1 MVGSTFIK
9 RFIHRKTLFKIYLD
23 LEMVF
28 YELDFG
34 KLNTNFVFEEAD
46 FYNNQFEGVPTF
58 LKLEKSNKTTYEFI
72 PDIDVS
78 RLQKNQKYCIIEF
91 KHLSSFSTKAVLTKS
106 CLKFSRIEF
115 KRYKHQ

>member
-1 MVGSTFIK
+1 MVGSTFAK

-34 KLNTNFVFEEAD
+34 MLNTNFVYDEAD
-46 FYNNQFEGVPTF
+46 FYNNQVEGVPTF
-58 LKLEKSNKTTYEFI
+58 LKLEKSNKTSYEYI
-72 PDIDVS
+72 PDIDSS

-91 KHLSSFSTKAVLTKS
+91 KHLNSFSTKAVLTKS
-106 CLKFSRIEF
+106 CLKLSRIKF
-115 KRYKHQ
+115 KRHIT